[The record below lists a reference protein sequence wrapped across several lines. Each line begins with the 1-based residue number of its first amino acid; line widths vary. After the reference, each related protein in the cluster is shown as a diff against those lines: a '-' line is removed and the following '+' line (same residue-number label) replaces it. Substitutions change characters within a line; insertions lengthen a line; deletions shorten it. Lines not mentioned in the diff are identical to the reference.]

1 MTHWLQ
7 EPPPTAGLPLSWRD
21 FVKGSASLEHDL
33 ATFTGQIDAQI
44 ECSGTAA
51 ILVALTTLKRMS
63 IRRNVVIPAYTCPL
77 VPLAILR
84 CGLKPVLCDTK
95 PNHFDLCPESLK
107 AVCDEET
114 LAVISTHLGGR
125 VADIKS
131 TTDIATQVGA
141 YVVEDA
147 AQALGANWQ
156 GQAVGTVGDIGC
168 FSLGVGKGLTIY
180 GGGAVV
186 ARDKNMRHQLR
197 TTSAELASSKSTWH
211 HIMWEARRLLEL
223 AGYYALYRPSGLKLA
238 FGLALRRNLKKNKFI
253 EAAGDD
259 CSADF
264 PLHRVGLLR
273 KTIGASALKR
283 LPDFIANTSKQALR
297 RKSLL
302 SNIPGI
308 IVMDDNIGDVGT
320 WPYFLVLMPT
330 QATRDL
336 ALSKLWAARLGV
348 GRLFIH
354 ALADYPYLTS
364 AFDSSDTPNASD
376 FAARTLTISN
386 SLWLNEDDF
395 MHICIVLEQ
404 SVA

>member
-1 MTHWLQ
+1 MAHWLR

-21 FVKGSASLEHDL
+21 FITGSASLEHNL
-33 ATFTGQIDAQI
+33 AAFTGQLDAQI

-95 PNHFDLCPESLK
+95 ANHFDLCPESLK

-131 TTDIATQVGA
+131 TTDIASQVGA

-156 GQAVGTVGDIGC
+156 GQAVGSVGDIGC

-186 ARDKNMRHQLR
+186 ARDENVRQHLHA
-197 TTSAELASSKSTWH
+197 SGAALASSKNFWH
-211 HIMWEARRLLEL
+211 HLIWEARRLLEL
-223 AGYYALYRPSGLKLA
+223 AGYYALYRPAGLKFA
-238 FGLALRRNLKKNKFI
+238 FGWALRRNLKNNKLI

-259 CSADF
+259 CAADF
-264 PLHRVGLLR
+264 PLHRVSRWR

-283 LPDFIANTSKQALR
+283 LPDFIANTSEQALR

-302 SNIPGI
+302 TNITGI
-308 IVMDDNIGDVGT
+308 RVMDDNIGDVGT

-330 QATRDL
+330 QAARDL

-354 ALADYPYLTS
+354 ALADYAYLTS
-364 AFDSSDTPNASD
+364 AFDSSNTPNARD

-395 MHICIVLEQ
+395 MHICTVLEQ